1 MIVINNSR
9 NKLMFPIIKT
19 IKFVFDRFIEIL
31 CMLFSL
37 SLILVSTLLVVLYKF
52 KILVLSISNSSLNI
66 SFNVIYFKIENN
78 RAYDRALRHI
88 THNYMTFE
96 SFHFKYILKIYNLQ
110 KKHELL
116 VIAKMII

>member
-1 MIVINNSR
+1 
-9 NKLMFPIIKT
+9 MFPIIKT

-37 SLILVSTLLVVLYKF
+37 SLILVSTLLVVLYRF

-78 RAYDRALRHI
+78 RAYDRALRHN